1 MVEAGAP
8 SEPVPRLIIQRM
20 ELENFKSYAGKVE
33 IGPFDKNMSS
43 VVGPNGSG
51 KSNVIDSMLFV
62 FGWKSGKLRQDKI
75 ADLIHNSDR
84 FPNLE
89 YAKVSVYFQ
98 KVVDLPDGGHRVV
111 PGSGL
116 VVARD
121 VRKDNKS
128 DYWINNKKQSFATVR
143 SLLREEGIDLDH
155 NRFLILQ
162 GEVEA
167 ISMMKPKALTPNEE
181 GLLEYL
187 EDIIGSNRHVKP
199 IEEAHAKIESLNEQR
214 TSRLNALKGSEKEM
228 QALEP
233 GKAEAEQ
240 YVLME
245 GQLNEKRSAMYQKY
259 AQASQANV
267 DELEEK
273 RTALEAGLADE
284 RQKHQE
290 MNGKLGDLE
299 KAHKHAKRD
308 HDKTADQLEKRCAPP
323 HGQLRDQ
330 PHPAATR
337 RRPHTRCT
345 RPRPPDLSPHAQPPP
360 DVPSCP
366 PRVCAAAPSSRST
379 NSPSS
384 STTRRRST

>member
-1 MVEAGAP
+1 MVEAGAGAA
-8 SEPVPRLIIQRM
+8 SEPAPRLIIQRM

-89 YAKVSVYFQ
+89 YAKVTVYFQ
-98 KVVDLPDGGHRVV
+98 KVVDLPDGDHRVV

-116 VVARD
+116 AVARD
-121 VRKDNKS
+121 VRRDNKS
-128 DYWINNKKQSFATVR
+128 DYWLNNKRSTFSNVR

-167 ISMMKPKALTPNEE
+167 ISMMKPKAQTPNEE

-199 IEEAHAKIESLNEQR
+199 IEEAHAKIETLNEQR
-214 TSRLNALKGSEKEM
+214 TSKLNALKASEKEM

-245 GQLNEKRSAMYQKY
+245 GQLHEKRSAMYQKY

-273 RTALEAGLADE
+273 RSALEAGLADE

-290 MNGKLGDLE
+290 MNGK
-299 KAHKHAKRD
+299 
-308 HDKTADQLEKRCAPP
+308 
-323 HGQLRDQ
+323 
-330 PHPAATR
+330 
-337 RRPHTRCT
+337 
-345 RPRPPDLSPHAQPPP
+345 
-360 DVPSCP
+360 
-366 PRVCAAAPSSRST
+366 
-379 NSPSS
+379 
-384 STTRRRST
+384 